1 MTIISTLNSAVFD
14 IEDALDDPM
23 LKDNICKLQNIFF
36 SRGKIKFIS
45 EPKCSSYKNAFKEV
59 KKKRLSKSY
68 IKINL
73 NSCFKIR

>member
-1 MTIISTLNSAVFD
+1 MTMISTLNSAVFD
-14 IEDALDDPM
+14 IEDALNPM
-23 LKDNICKLQNIFF
+23 LKDNICQLQNIFF